1 VVTRAC
7 WLCDFAVG
15 ACVFNDL
22 VTVHDLIRRLPDPD
36 ALKAR
41 CRAFAVLDAV
51 FDSGYPTYTFTP
63 GWGGSGVD
71 LAQMDNGSGDLYAI
85 VFEQAGVFL
94 YGFDHESEVSPW
106 RDDDHEHWPGLL
118 QGLPESLAKW
128 TREPAFLFQDFFD
141 ATICVWRETAD
152 TEWRHGPVEFD
163 DGDADFDG
171 ANNLFGALA
180 AGDAHAYATYATD
193 YFEQEVDVAAVA
205 AVLAGAVLTEEV
217 VHALN
222 PEAAFAEVVRA
233 AAKAGYPVTTRSWSV
248 RGVVQIDSGS
258 GPSCGLEILSG

>member
-1 VVTRAC
+1 
-7 WLCDFAVG
+7 
-15 ACVFNDL
+15 VFNDL

-171 ANNLFGALA
+171 ANNLFGTLA

-248 RGVVQIDSGS
+248 CGVVQIDSGS